1 VTEKSIASRL
11 LLVGRVLAPY
21 GVKGW
26 VKVEPYT
33 ESPESLRGFGAWR
46 VGKGDPDETWV
57 AVKVVESAS
66 HSGNVVARFEG
77 SEDRDDAL
85 KYRGMGVAVPRSEL
99 PPTGKNEFYQAD
111 LIGLVVVN
119 EQGEQ
124 LGKVVEVFS
133 NGGHNVLR
141 VRYEGGE
148 RLLPYVPAVIS
159 DVDLGSGVLRVD
171 WGSDW

>member
-1 VTEKSIASRL
+1 VTDKASSSRL

-33 ESPESLRGFGAWR
+33 ASPESLRGFGAWR
-46 VGKGDPDETWV
+46 VGKGDPDETWL

-85 KYRGMGVAVPRSEL
+85 RYRGMGVAVSRSEL
-99 PPTGKNEFYQAD
+99 PPTGKGEFYQAD
-111 LIGLVVVN
+111 LIGLAVVN

-124 LGKVVEVFS
+124 LGKVVEVFF

-141 VRYEGGE
+141 LRHEGGE
-148 RLLPYVPAVIS
+148 RLLPYVPTVIS
-159 DVDLGSGVLRVD
+159 DVDFGAGVLRVD
-171 WGSDW
+171 WGIDW

>member
-1 VTEKSIASRL
+1 VTEKPIDSRL

-33 ESPESLRGFGAWR
+33 ESPESLRGFSAWR
-46 VGKGDPDETWV
+46 VGKGDPDEVWL

-85 KYRGMGVAVPRSEL
+85 KFRGMGVAVPRAEL

-111 LIGLVVVN
+111 LIGLSVVN

-141 VRYEGGE
+141 VRFEGGE